1 MRPTKQSFLTH
12 VELILQFAQILSP
25 IAVTGCL
32 FEIVSV
38 PCSGFKIDVV
48 LLILE
53 NLEINDSGVESE
65 SCTKALPVQHKSS
78 HRCVQ
83 TPSALCTNPLN
94 EGPSENLSSN
104 QENKKIIAVLSTMHF
119 CQNFTLLYRHSSS
132 HLPFCLL

>member
-1 MRPTKQSFLTH
+1 MPTKQSFLTH

-25 IAVTGCL
+25 IAVNGCL

-65 SCTKALPVQHKSS
+65 SCTKALTVPYKLLQRSVQIFLTKAHQ
-78 HRCVQ
+78 R
-83 TPSALCTNPLN
+83 T
-94 EGPSENLSSN
+94 
-104 QENKKIIAVLSTMHF
+104 
-119 CQNFTLLYRHSSS
+119 
-132 HLPFCLL
+132 